1 MNTILS
7 LLILFL
13 SACVA
18 AKECAQ
24 LDITEVI
31 KEKRLVILG
40 ELHGTK
46 EAPAFAGTLVCNLS
60 KGNKKIAFAIE
71 MPASTQAQLQGAL
84 LQNQKISASK
94 EFDALSFWNSPFQ
107 DGKRSHAYKDLLMTL
122 WDLRAANENIKL
134 IAIDIDESPNNTGN
148 AREQYM
154 ASRLSSFL
162 QEFPDYA
169 VVALV
174 GNLHARK
181 LQGTPWNKTYTPMAF
196 LLRDIK
202 FITLDIGYIA
212 GSAWNCMGTECLE
225 RPVSRLKPTGV
236 VKLPI
241 IKLSELDAN
250 FDGEY
255 DLNEVTASPPLKIF
269 SKNKIEP

>member
-1 MNTILS
+1 MMNTILP

-13 SACVA
+13 SACVT

-24 LDITEVI
+24 LNIPEII

-46 EAPAFAGTLVCNLS
+46 EAPAFAGTLVCNLA

-71 MPASTQAQLQGAL
+71 MPASTQAQLQSAF
-84 LQNQKISASK
+84 LQNQKISASN
-94 EFDALSFWNSPFQ
+94 EFDALSFWNSSFQ
-107 DGKRSHAYKDLLMTL
+107 DGKRSQAYKDLLMTL
-122 WDLRAANENIKL
+122 WDLRATNESIKL
-134 IAIDIDESPNNTGN
+134 IAIDVDETPNNTGN

-162 QEFPDYA
+162 QEFPDYV

-181 LQGTPWNKTYTPMAF
+181 LQGTPWNKAYIPMAF
-196 LLRDIK
+196 FLRDIN
-202 FITLDIGYIA
+202 FITFDIGYTA
-212 GSAWNCMGTECLE
+212 GSAWNCNKTACME

-236 VKLPI
+236 VKLPT
-241 IKLSELDAN
+241 IKLSEIDAN

-255 DLNEVTASPPLKIF
+255 DLNEVTASPPLQTF
-269 SKNKIEP
+269 SKK